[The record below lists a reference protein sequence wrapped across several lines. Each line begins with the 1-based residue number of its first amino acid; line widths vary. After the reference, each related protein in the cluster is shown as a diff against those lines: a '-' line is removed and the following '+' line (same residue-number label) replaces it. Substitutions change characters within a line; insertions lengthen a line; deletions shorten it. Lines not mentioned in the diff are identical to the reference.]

1 MLQRRLEKDTN
12 DLQCLY
18 LEVNDAVNNIERLKQ
33 QIKSVKKEKS
43 STRKVLKKIRKDGNF

>member
-1 MLQRRLEKDTN
+1 VLQRRLEKDTN